1 MVLHHDDESE
11 ATAEVL
17 YHILCRQESNERP
30 FEEKAKQVVA
40 EYLTAGQPVD
50 QIPVNEFYAP
60 NHIDLSHGRHICIDG
75 VYYAYLLVPSGGYK
89 TRVPAG
95 WLSLLVNA
103 GDGID
108 LDMFLTRQPK
118 DRMIR
123 KLGQQLR
130 INRSKIKETSDTN
143 TDFDDLDGAIRSGY
157 LLKDGLSN
165 NEDFYYLNL
174 LVTITLPAH
183 S

>member
-1 MVLHHDDESE
+1 MRAAVWSE
-11 ATAEVL
+11 AIA
-17 YHILCRQESNERP
+17 SSS
-30 FEEKAKQVVA
+30 F
-40 EYLTAGQPVD
+40 
-50 QIPVNEFYAP
+50 
-60 NHIDLSHGRHICIDG
+60 
-75 VYYAYLLVPSGGYK
+75 
-89 TRVPAG
+89 
-95 WLSLLVNA
+95 
-103 GDGID
+103 
-108 LDMFLTRQPK
+108 TRQPK

-174 LVTITLPAH
+174 LVTITAANVEDLEFDLTAVDAQLLAQLPNHPVFRLAGEEH
-183 S
+183 IQINAVPGVDQQTEPARMRIFTTSIYW